1 MAVNEKTVNS
11 REFAE
16 IKQKMAF
23 AKNIH
28 TPNYLK
34 NPIHQKGC
42 FRGYAHQ
49 NEPSVHKKGCFR
61 G

>member
-16 IKQKMAF
+16 IKHKMAF

-28 TPNYLK
+28 TSNSFFLISYP
-34 NPIHQKGC
+34 
-42 FRGYAHQ
+42 
-49 NEPSVHKKGCFR
+49 
-61 G
+61 

>member
-1 MAVNEKTVNS
+1 MAVNEKTANS

-28 TPNYLK
+28 TPNCFLK
-34 NPIHQKGC
+34 ISYPPKGLFSWIC
-42 FRGYAHQ
+42 T
-49 NEPSVHKKGCFR
+49 SK
-61 G
+61 